1 MRASEMK
8 DRDARLMQFG
18 HVDQP
23 GVGSRLKR
31 CTPARNMAVDCYI
44 LSDVRPL
51 TGLENRILT
60 EAEMAPSLSAK
71 CMMRSVV

>member
-1 MRASEMK
+1 MK
-8 DRDARLMQFG
+8 DRNARLLQFR

-23 GVGSRLKR
+23 GVGNRLKR

-51 TGLENRILT
+51 TGLDNRILT
-60 EAEMAPSLSAK
+60 EAEVAPSLSAK
-71 CMMRSVV
+71 RMMESVV